1 MTQPTPAAAEPT
13 RRAAG
18 PKVVPLHWP
27 AFLDHMREWWE
38 PGKHGALIATT
49 GEGKT
54 TAAVGLLELRKWVL
68 ALDPKGE
75 DDTLTASGYRRITG
89 WPPPGEVREDIA
101 NGRPARLI
109 IGGQARSRDD
119 LVKLRTAMADAV
131 EGARG
136 EGGWTVYADEYQLLA
151 DVRMFALGHK
161 IEELLITARTRG
173 TSVLT
178 SFQAP
183 HWVPRA
189 AVRQASFVAFWGTHD
204 RGSIKSVA
212 EAMGR
217 DWRELEGAVD
227 ELPQFYLLVI
237 PKQIR
242 EPMILTNPPKV
253 A

>member
-1 MTQPTPAAAEPT
+1 MTVQAPEPAG
-13 RRAAG
+13 RAAG
-18 PKVVPLHWP
+18 PKVVPLHWD
-27 AFLDHMREWWE
+27 AFIDHMREWWE
-38 PGKHGALIATT
+38 PGRHGALIATT

-54 TAAVGLLELRKWVL
+54 TAALGLLSLRKWVL

-75 DDTLTASGYRRITG
+75 DDTLTAGGYRRIDS
-89 WPPPGEVREDIA
+89 WPPPGDVREDIA

-109 IGGQARSRDD
+109 IGGAARSRDD
-119 LVKLRTAMADAV
+119 RLKLRAAMADAV

-136 EGGWTVYADEYQLLA
+136 EGGWTVYADEFQILA
-151 DVRMFALGHK
+151 DQRMFGLGQK

-178 SFQAP
+178 SFQSPA
-183 HWVPRA
+183 WVPKA
-189 AVRQASFVAFWGTHD
+189 STRQASFTAFWGTHD
-204 RGSIKSVA
+204 RASIKNVA

-217 DWRELEGAVD
+217 DWRQLEAAVD
-227 ELPQFYLLVI
+227 ELPRFYLLVI